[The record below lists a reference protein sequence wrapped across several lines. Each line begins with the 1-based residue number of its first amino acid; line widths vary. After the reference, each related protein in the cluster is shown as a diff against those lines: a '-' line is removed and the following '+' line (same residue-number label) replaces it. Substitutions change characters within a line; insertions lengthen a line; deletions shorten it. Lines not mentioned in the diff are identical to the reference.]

1 MSKRSK
7 FWLCL
12 ALVLCLVGGLVAG
25 LVQTSFG
32 RVTITDVVIETD
44 SGRFT
49 GYLLVPKTATA
60 QTPAPAIVTSHGYL
74 NHREMQDLNYVE
86 YARRGYVVLA
96 ISMYGHGDSDVIE
109 SGTWWDDENNANGL
123 YDAVK
128 YLSRLSYVDVD
139 KIGVRLL
146 SVASR
151 KPLCILHSAFC
162 ILH

>member
-86 YARRGYVVLA
+86 LSRRGFVVFA
-96 ISMYGHGDSDVIE
+96 MDAYGHGDSQVAGAGASDISKATGGMV
-109 SGTWWDDENNANGL
+109 
-123 YDAVK
+123 DAVE
-128 YLSRLSYVDVD
+128 YVAGLNFVD
-139 KIGVRLL
+139 PERIGVTG
-146 SVASR
+146 
-151 KPLCILHSAFC
+151 HSMGGGYSDKTTNY
-162 ILH
+162 